1 MTWNPSNPWN
11 HWKAYSDIFQENE
24 SPVIWN
30 GASHG
35 YKHVRKVFPRCC
47 FQVKYPQHKVNRLD
61 GSCSSSVQEGKEF
74 QWEKNQRIRL
84 SIHAHTA
91 SRWQVRCCIISLRH
105 LEKYLEQMRICV
117 QCICSMHA
125 SFSCNVLHMRRL
137 DVRCA
142 YSQIPWI
149 IWYIMIHFYQQTFSE
164 SPSIETSSHAACV
177 VSSNA
182 VSWGC
187 GRMPVYM
194 RTVSPHLQSPSA
206 KQP

>member
-35 YKHVRKVFPRCC
+35 YKHVRKVFPRYC
-47 FQVKYPQHKVNRLD
+47 FQVKYPQHKINRLD
-61 GSCSSSVQEGKEF
+61 GSCASSVQEGKEF
-74 QWEKNQRIRL
+74 QWEK
-84 SIHAHTA
+84 
-91 SRWQVRCCIISLRH
+91 H
-105 LEKYLEQMRICV
+105 LENRVVHTCPYSFEMASSVLYNFALASWKISRTNEDMG
-117 QCICSMHA
+117 ICSMHA

-164 SPSIETSSHAACV
+164 SPSIETSSNAASII
-177 VSSNA
+177 SSNA
-182 VSWGC
+182 VSLGC
-187 GRMPVYM
+187 RMM
-194 RTVSPHLQSPSA
+194 S
-206 KQP
+206 